1 MFRLGIAGAGVI
13 ARDYIALIAAGRVKD
28 VDLAALCSRRPEP
41 VRQLTEQYGLHAVY
55 YQDYGKMLM
64 DGTLDGVIICT
75 PHGLHPAMTIQ
86 ALEAGKHVLV
96 EKPVGIYADEV
107 QRALD
112 ALAARP
118 KLTCGVLYNR
128 RASKAFGHIR
138 RLMKQGEIG
147 ELVRCTWILTN
158 LYRTDAYYRSGSWR
172 GSWQSEGGGLLM
184 TQASHQLDLLQWVC
198 GMPSSVMAR
207 CSTVDRSIAVENEA
221 ELFFT
226 FPNGAHGHF
235 IASAHECPGTNRLE
249 ICGTRGRI
257 TVTDDTVVE
266 IECLAQDERDFARTC
281 PNSFEKVPYTVDSLT
296 FDDGENNVQQAATI
310 QNFIQ
315 AAEGREPI
323 QCSLAQGLRS
333 LQIIHGAY
341 LSHWQGGR
349 EAVLPV
355 DEALFQQKLRDQKV

>member
-1 MFRLGIAGAGVI
+1 MFRLGIVGVGTI
-13 ARDYIALIAAGRVKD
+13 AKDYIGLIATGKVKD
-28 VDLAALCSRRPEP
+28 ANLAALCSRRAEP
-41 VRQLTEQYGLHAVY
+41 VRQLTEQYGLHARY
-55 YQDYGKMLM
+55 YQDYERMLA
-64 DGTLDGVIICT
+64 DGGLDGVIVCT
-75 PHGLHPAMTIQ
+75 PHGMHPAMTVQ

-107 QRALD
+107 QRAIDVLS
-112 ALAARP
+112 ARP
-118 KLTCGVLYNR
+118 ELVCGVLYNR
-128 RASKAFGHIR
+128 RASKAFSHVR
-138 RLMKQGEIG
+138 RLMEQGRIG
-147 ELVRCTWILTN
+147 ELVRCTWVLTD
-158 LYRTDAYYRSGSWR
+158 LYRTCAYYRSGSWR

-184 TQASHQLDLLQWVC
+184 TQASHQLDLLQWIC

-207 CSTVDRSIAVENEA
+207 CSTVERPIAVENEA

-235 IASAHECPGTNRLE
+235 IASAHECPGVNRLE

-266 IECLAQDERDFARTC
+266 IVRLVQDERDFARAC
-281 PNSFEKVPYTVDSLT
+281 PAPFEKVPYTVDRQT
-296 FDDGENNVQQAATI
+296 FDDGENTVQQAATI
-310 QNFIQ
+310 QNFIR
-315 AAEGREPI
+315 AAQGQEPI

-349 EAVLPV
+349 EVALPV
-355 DEALFQQKLRDQKV
+355 DEALFRQKLRAQNR